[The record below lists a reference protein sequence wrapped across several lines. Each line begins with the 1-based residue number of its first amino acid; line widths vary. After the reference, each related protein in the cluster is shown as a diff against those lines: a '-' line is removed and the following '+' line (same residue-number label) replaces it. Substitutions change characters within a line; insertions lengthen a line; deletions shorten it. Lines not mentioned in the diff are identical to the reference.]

1 MDGRG
6 PALGMLDDVHYTEA
20 RLELAGDDRL
30 LLLSDG
36 LVERGARRPRRRAS
50 SACAT
55 SSPPARPTRTPC
67 WTRSLSALNPPGTD
81 DVTLLGIAR
90 T

>member
-6 PALGMLDDVHYTEA
+6 PALGVLDDAATGEA
-20 RLELAGDDRL
+20 RLQLAGDDRL
-30 LLLSDG
+30 LLYSDG
-36 LVERGARRPRRRAS
+36 LVERGRSGLQRRARRAARGGRRRAGR
-50 SACAT
+50 SAALLD
-55 SSPPARPTRTPC
+55 AV
-67 WTRSLSALNPPGTD
+67 LGALNPPGTD